1 MLMSL
6 LTQRNAPSITQ
17 SVFTLKS
24 EYDVII
30 VGAGAAGATLA
41 GRLSELP
48 CINVLL
54 LEAGHG
60 APLLSDIPVY
70 GFSFWYSDID
80 WAYRTVPQKYT
91 ARLIENRQI
100 VWPSGKGFGGSSLIN
115 NGLYVRGNRKN
126 YDDWETKYGAK
137 GWSYKDVL
145 PYFKKMEDNRN
156 PDFFADGYHG
166 VGGPLSVEKPNYNPE
181 YKAKVVEVIKKMG
194 YKFVDPNGE
203 TQTGFYDVQGDLR
216 NNQRCS
222 TAKSYLVPAQFRRNL
237 HIVPDAL
244 VTKVNIE
251 NHRAVGVF
259 VEINGTTYQIRAK
272 KEVIVSAGTVNTAQ
286 ILMLSGIGPKKELDK
301 HGIQMI
307 ADLPVGENFHDQIST
322 LNNFVLGPNHTPAA
336 KKISDPKNIKD
347 YLHHRKG
354 PLGSLEFVTIM
365 GWLNSGKMD
374 SKIDDPNYQ
383 LYFLETPPG
392 GIQALKM
399 LPSAYEQIFG
409 PYQNVPILT
418 CFSQLVKISSKG
430 TVTLNSSDPHDQ
442 PLIDPN
448 YFSDPSDL
456 QDMIEG
462 MKMCRKIGESEPM
475 KKIGIHLF
483 NTTYP
488 GCEQYVGAENEYLK
502 CMAM

>member
-1 MLMSL
+1 MLYDLARENSYPTPLANSSILPLMLMSL

-156 PDFFADGYHG
+156 PDFFADGMDSKLKTTM
-166 VGGPLSVEKPNYNPE
+166 VL
-181 YKAKVVEVIKKMG
+181 
-194 YKFVDPNGE
+194 
-203 TQTGFYDVQGDLR
+203 
-216 NNQRCS
+216 
-222 TAKSYLVPAQFRRNL
+222 
-237 HIVPDAL
+237 
-244 VTKVNIE
+244 VNIE

-462 MKMCRKIGESEPM
+462 YVLTMSHEVGTAKMGDPSDPTTVVDPELRVKGIKGLRVVDASIMPQVIQGNTNVPTIMIAEKASDMIKQSLGGCMTKES
-475 KKIGIHLF
+475 
-483 NTTYP
+483 N
-488 GCEQYVGAENEYLK
+488 
-502 CMAM
+502 